1 MALDAEGLK
10 LRFGITEARCGAE
23 REAALEPGDLV
34 PVRRDVEEAT
44 PGPARP
50 VDNWRPPP
58 LGSGCMTRFFAW
70 LFTAASLAAVAGF
83 VVVSLG
89 LVTVP
94 PSYNPWRP
102 LDAREAPNILT
113 RFKLARLE
121 RNPDECAGVLKRTAV
136 AQTPVPDQTTGDGC
150 GFEDAVRVARSGVSF
165 GSDFVATCPL
175 AVAWALFETHALQ
188 PAARRHLSQEVVRVV
203 HLGSYACRNV
213 NHRESGRRSEHAT
226 ANALDVAGFV
236 LADGARV
243 MLAGDWTGSPARAAF
258 LRDVRDGACRFF
270 DVVLGPDYNAAHRDH
285 FHFDMGRYRAC
296 R

>member
-1 MALDAEGLK
+1 M
-10 LRFGITEARCGAE
+10 
-23 REAALEPGDLV
+23 
-34 PVRRDVEEAT
+34 
-44 PGPARP
+44 
-50 VDNWRPPP
+50 
-58 LGSGCMTRFFAW
+58 SRFFAW
-70 LFTAASLAAVAGF
+70 LFTAASLAVVAGF
-83 VVVSLG
+83 VVASLG

-121 RNPDECAGVLKRTAV
+121 RNPDECTGVLKRTAV
-136 AQTPVPDQTTGDGC
+136 AQTPIPDQTTGDGC
-150 GFEDAVRVARSGVSF
+150 GFEGAVRVARSGVSF

-226 ANALDVAGFV
+226 ANALDIAGFV
-236 LADGARV
+236 LADGARIT
-243 MLAGDWTGSPARAAF
+243 LAGDWRGSPARADF
-258 LRDVRDGACRFF
+258 LRDVRNGACRFF
-270 DVVLGPDYNAAHRDH
+270 DVVLSPDFNEAHRDH
-285 FHFDMGRYRAC
+285 FHLDMGRFRTC